1 MQNFSSSEQ
10 MALLS
15 DSGEEVVVPTRV
27 DIKLPFAPEGETMP
41 PGKSFD
47 SDPGSQNPTKQFIVE
62 SGTVIGEYVIE
73 EKIGQGGMGE
83 IWKGSQPLI
92 GKQVAIKFLRGKMA
106 SDSDSIERFIR
117 EAKAVNSIKHKT
129 LIDIFSFGD
138 LPDGRPYFVMEYLQG
153 QNLLSYIAENGPLP
167 WSEILEI
174 FGQLCEGLEATHQQ
188 GIIHRDLKSE
198 NLFLLKTPGKPFVVK
213 VLDFGLAKLMDAD
226 QENAQLTQAGV
237 VFGTPA
243 YMAPEQCKGNV
254 SHLSD
259 IYSLGIILFETITGR
274 TPFFEPGLSAA
285 EVMLRH
291 VGDPASAP
299 SALVEGRVVP
309 KEVDALVLQI
319 LSKAPDKRP
328 SSCRELGA
336 YIQEVIGPLVKED
349 DAQEPG
355 SAKPVFLPESKRWSI
370 ATPKRTSRRFVAM
383 GAFAI
388 LATAFAAYQTL
399 KLTKPLPASPPA
411 NTQTQVVEAI
421 QTAPALTH
429 PEKIMLRLKSTP
441 EKAQVFLE
449 GKLLGVTSLEKEIP
463 YGEKELELTFIKDGY
478 QKYTEK
484 FIPDTGVQY
493 NVPLQPIGSKIKTTA
508 IKTPEN
514 PKETP
519 VVKTNKLPEDKN
531 ATAPN
536 PFQVKDPDKE
546 PPNKKKP

>member
-1 MQNFSSSEQ
+1 MQNLTSSEQ
-10 MALLS
+10 LELLS
-15 DSGEEVVVPTRV
+15 DSNKEIVVPTRV
-27 DIKLPFAPEGETMP
+27 DIKMPFLMELEEDTSSLGENTEKPPAPI
-41 PGKSFD
+41 
-47 SDPGSQNPTKQFIVE
+47 KQFIVE
-62 SGTVIGEYVIE
+62 PGIVVGEYVVE

-83 IWKGSQPLI
+83 IWRGSQPLI

-117 EAKAVNSIKHKT
+117 EAKAVNSINHKT

-174 FGQLCEGLEATHQQ
+174 FGQLCEGLEATHER

-198 NLFLLKTPGKPFVVK
+198 NLFLLKEPNKPTVVK
-213 VLDFGLAKLMDAD
+213 VLDFGLAKLMDPD

-243 YMAPEQCKGNV
+243 YMAPEQCKGHV

-274 TPFFEPGLSAA
+274 TPFFEPGLSAT

-291 VGDPASAP
+291 VGDPPSAP

-319 LSKAPDKRP
+319 LSKVPEKRP
-328 SSCRELGA
+328 LSCKELGGLL
-336 YIQEVIGPLVKED
+336 QEIIGPLVKEN
-349 DAQEPG
+349 DAEDQVG
-355 SAKPVFLPESKRWSI
+355 AKPVFLPESKRWSVT
-370 ATPKRTSRRFVAM
+370 TPKRTSRRFIAM

-388 LATAFAAYQTL
+388 LATSFAAYQTM
-399 KLTKPLPASPPA
+399 KLTRPSPTSTPTSTQVQVKEVIKTVPAS
-411 NTQTQVVEAI
+411 
-421 QTAPALTH
+421 ALAH
-429 PEKIMLRLKSTP
+429 PEKITLRLYSNP
-441 EKAQVFLE
+441 EKAQVFLD
-449 GKLLGVTSLEKEIP
+449 GKLLGVTSLDIEIP
-463 YGEKELELTFIKDGY
+463 YGQKELELTFVKEGY

-484 FIPDTGVQY
+484 FVPDSNSKYT
-493 NVPLQPIGSKIKTTA
+493 VPLQPIGSKIKTNA
-508 IKTPEN
+508 IKTSDGI
-514 PKETP
+514 KETP
-519 VVKTNKLPEDKN
+519 TIKTKLPDDIN
-531 ATAPN
+531 VTADN
-536 PFQVKDPDKE
+536 PFEKDALK
-546 PPNKKKP
+546 KKKP